1 MMNSMKAIM
10 VMFDSLN
17 RRYLPPYGDA
27 DSRDV
32 YAPNF
37 KRLTERCVTFD
48 NAYIGSMP
56 CIPARR
62 EMHTGRLN
70 FLHRSWGPLEPFDDS
85 VPEMLSNADI
95 YTHLVSD
102 HQHYWEDGGATY
114 HQRYSSWE
122 CVRGQEG
129 DRWKASIG
137 DWRRYKTQS
146 GNPLH
151 WYDRVNRRYMK
162 TSADQPQSHVF
173 DLGLEFLETNLDEDN
188 WFLQIE
194 CFDPHEPFFTMN
206 EYRRMYLKETAG
218 RLDDWPPYAPV
229 TEDDDRV
236 QRTRREYMALLSMC
250 DQSLGRVL
258 DFMDAH
264 DMWKDTM
271 LIVNTDHGYLLGEH
285 GWWAK
290 MLMPFYNEIAH
301 IPLFIWDP
309 VAGARGERRDA
320 LVQTID
326 LAATLLD
333 FFGLPLPRDMRGRPL
348 RETILRNT
356 AVRDACLFGMHAAQI
371 NVTDGRYVYM
381 LAPDPARPVYEYT
394 QMPTHI
400 RSRFSPEEMTTAKL
414 KGPFSFTKGTPV
426 MQIKAA
432 EYDPNAHASSDRL
445 AMDGPNAHAIRERY
459 RQRAL
464 TMLFDLQNDPK
475 QERPITDE
483 AVEQRMRTLMR
494 TLMEEEDAPVELYER
509 FGLNG

>member
-1 MMNSMKAIM
+1 MRAVM

-17 RRYLPPYGDA
+17 RRYLPAYGGREA
-27 DSRDV
+27 RDV

-37 KRLTERCVTFD
+37 TRLAEHAVTFD
-48 NAYIGSMP
+48 NSYIGSMP

-85 VPEMLSNADI
+85 VPELLGRANV

-129 DRWKASIG
+129 DHWKADIG
-137 DWRRYKTQS
+137 DWRRYRTQS
-146 GNPLH
+146 DNPLH
-151 WYDRVNRRYMK
+151 WYDGVNRRYIK
-162 TSADQPQSHVF
+162 TAQDQPQTRVF
-173 DLGLEFLETNLDEDN
+173 DLGLEFLSANQAEDD

-206 EYRRMYLKETAG
+206 EYRNLYTLREAE
-218 RLDDWPPYAPV
+218 RFDDWPPYAPV
-229 TEDDDRV
+229 TQDGDAVE
-236 QRTRREYMALLSMC
+236 RTRREYMALLSMC
-250 DQSLGRVL
+250 DHSLGRVL

-264 DMWKDTM
+264 DMWKDTL

-290 MLMPFYNEIAH
+290 MLMPYYNEIAH
-301 IPLFIWDP
+301 TPLFIWDP
-309 VAGARGERRDA
+309 VANVRGERRNA

-326 LAATLLD
+326 LPATLLD
-333 FFGLPLPRDMRGRPL
+333 FFGVPLPGDMRGYPL
-348 RETILRNT
+348 RETILNDT
-356 AVRDACLFGMHAAQI
+356 PVREACLFGMHAAQM

-381 LAPDPARPVYEYT
+381 LAPDTGKPVYEYT

-400 RSRFSPEEMTTAKL
+400 RSRFSPEEMRTAEMS
-414 KGPFSFTKGTPV
+414 GPFPFTKGTPV
-426 MQIKAA
+426 MRIRAA
-432 EYDPNAHASSDRL
+432 ENDPAAHASADSL
-445 AMDGPNAHAIRERY
+445 AAEGSAARVIRERY
-459 RQRAL
+459 RQREQ
-464 TMLFDLQNDPK
+464 TMLFDLRNDPG
-475 QERPITDE
+475 QEHPIGDQ
-483 AVEQRMRTLMR
+483 AVTQRMRTLMK
-494 TLMEEEDAPVELYER
+494 TLMREEDAPAELFDR
-509 FGLNG
+509 FGLND